1 MKRGF
6 FVVIDEAI
14 VLVSFILLLHLIYM
28 LEVLGLCIVCSVML
42 YVLRWQDFSVK
53 KLSTFLCH
61 FTTILA

>member
-14 VLVSFILLLHLIYM
+14 VLVSFILLLHHIYM

-42 YVLRWQDFSVK
+42 YVLR
-53 KLSTFLCH
+53 
-61 FTTILA
+61 